1 MIPYLNPLAK
11 VYRGPWEGLRHL
23 FLAPELR
30 VISKFG
36 SVTPVSYLSIS
47 PALTGRSNPAAH
59 TRDNASYYEWRN
71 RVEEACGDDDEMFGR
86 AYVSAV
92 YSEVRNCLLER
103 YLSPNQFS
111 AEAGPMIVWKYLKLN
126 CEQVVAQERNRL
138 NHESPFGSIAHILE
152 IDFSRKRRDRLAIST
167 RLQAGGKV

>member
-36 SVTPVSYLSIS
+36 SVTAPLYLPIS

-71 RVEEACGDDDEMFGR
+71 LIEAACQDDDEMFGR
-86 AYVSAV
+86 AYASAV
-92 YSEVRNCLLER
+92 YGEVRIHLLER

-111 AEAGPMIVWKYLKLN
+111 AEAGPMIVWKYL
-126 CEQVVAQERNRL
+126 RL
-138 NHESPFGSIAHILE
+138 LCIHTVGSHACAVDRKVPFGDMPYVLE

-167 RLQAGGKV
+167 RLQAGEKL